1 MGYIAK
7 TTDMS
12 EEEYQQKKREWI
24 QEYEAHCMRN
34 REYQKEYQRL
44 RKEYKKLNVKIP
56 FAEWRKSIVSPVC
69 LSV

>member
-1 MGYIAK
+1 
-7 TTDMS
+7 MS

-24 QEYEAHCMRN
+24 QEYEAHCEKRN
-34 REYQKEYQRL
+34 IQKREYRRL
-44 RKEYKKLNVKIP
+44 QKEYKKLNVKTP